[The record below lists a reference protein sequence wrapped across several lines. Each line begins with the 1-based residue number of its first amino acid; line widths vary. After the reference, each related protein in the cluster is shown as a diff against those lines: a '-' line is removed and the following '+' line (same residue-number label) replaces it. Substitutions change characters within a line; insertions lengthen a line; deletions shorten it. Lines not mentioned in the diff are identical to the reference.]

1 LCGNAALRHDYAIK
15 FAFAA
20 IEGIVT
26 LPPHTTTAA
35 DGTVTTNYM
44 YAQPDSV
51 YPHGFNLSYAQVA
64 LRSGGSAL
72 WPWAGHANAAFI
84 GVWSLTV

>member
-1 LCGNAALRHDYAIK
+1 LCGNAAQRHDRAIK

-26 LPPHTTTAA
+26 LPLHTTTAA

-44 YAQPDSV
+44 
-51 YPHGFNLSYAQVA
+51 H
-64 LRSGGSAL
+64 
-72 WPWAGHANAAFI
+72 
-84 GVWSLTV
+84 T